1 MPKRKKRKFRFYW
14 EEPEQL
20 KKPEKREKDL
30 FEEPFEFRFTFPRI
44 RFPEMRRMPV
54 NIAETNKQ
62 VIVKA
67 ELPGFKKEEI
77 NLNVT
82 EGTIEISAAKRQEK
96 VEEGEK
102 YFRQEKKAGAIRRS
116 FTLPAI
122 VDPDKTEATLAD
134 SVLTIIMPK
143 AKEIKKKKKV
153 EVK

>member
-1 MPKRKKRKFRFYW
+1 MPRKKRREFKFYW
-14 EEPEQL
+14 EEPGQI
-20 KKPEKREKDL
+20 KKSDSKKDI

-54 NIAETNKQ
+54 NIAETDKQ

-82 EGTIEISAAKRQEK
+82 EGTIEISASKRQEK
-96 VEEGEK
+96 VEQGER

-122 VDPDKTEATLAD
+122 VDPDKTEARLAD
-134 SVLTIIMPK
+134 SMLTIVMPK
-143 AKEIKKKKKV
+143 TVERKKRRKV